1 MGTLKVDNI
10 QTESGSA
17 IITNGAIPQST
28 LRSSNVGM
36 ILLNTTTITSSTAS
50 AAIDSSIITSDYDGY
65 DIFIGGASPV
75 TDSQNFKMKVSYD
88 NGSTFFTDGYTGG
101 SYNRLDNN
109 STAVLSQGTGTLL
122 DIPAFTHGNADYKEK
137 SDLHITFFNTKETG
151 VRARVEMQHR
161 NANTYHYGAESYVFY
176 NDEQIMNHLT
186 FEYGSGNIATAVIKI
201 YGRT

>member
-1 MGTLKVDNI
+1 
-10 QTESGSA
+10 
-17 IITNGAIPQST
+17 
-28 LRSSNVGM
+28 
-36 ILLNTTTITSSTAS
+36 
-50 AAIDSSIITSDYDGY
+50 
-65 DIFIGGASPV
+65 
-75 TDSQNFKMKVSYD
+75 MKVSYD

>member
-50 AAIDSSIITSDYDGY
+50 ATIDSSIITSDYDGY

-88 NGSTFFTDGYTGG
+88 NGS
-101 SYNRLDNN
+101 
-109 STAVLSQGTGTLL
+109 
-122 DIPAFTHGNADYKEK
+122 
-137 SDLHITFFNTKETG
+137 TFFNTKETG

>member
-50 AAIDSSIITSDYDGY
+50 ATIDSSIITSDYDGY

-122 DIPAFTHGNADYKEK
+122 DIPAFTHG
-137 SDLHITFFNTKETG
+137 TQT
-151 VRARVEMQHR
+151 
-161 NANTYHYGAESYVFY
+161 
-176 NDEQIMNHLT
+176 
-186 FEYGSGNIATAVIKI
+186 IKKNLI
-201 YGRT
+201 YT